1 MDTVKTIRKR
11 VVSLTTGL
19 LTLLLI
25 IWFMTPHQRIVAG
38 VFLGLCVSLYN
49 VLNLLWKMK
58 PVKESAV
65 YLKPG
70 RYRGVGIIHRYL
82 MVALA
87 IIIAVKFPEW
97 IDPRAIVAGLPVCY
111 IFLYCTQFIQVIRSS
126 S

>member
-49 VLNLLWKMK
+49 VLNLLWKIK
-58 PVKESAV
+58 IGRESAFHA
-65 YLKPG
+65 KP
-70 RYRGVGIIHRYL
+70 RFRGVGMIHR
-82 MVALA
+82 
-87 IIIAVKFPEW
+87 
-97 IDPRAIVAGLPVCY
+97 
-111 IFLYCTQFIQVIRSS
+111 
-126 S
+126 

>member
-49 VLNLLWKMK
+49 VLNLLWKIK
-58 PVKESAV
+58 IGRESAFHA
-65 YLKPG
+65 KP
-70 RYRGVGIIHRYL
+70 RFRGVGMIHRYL

-87 IIIAVKFPEW
+87 VMIAVRFPEW
-97 IDPRAIVAGLPVCY
+97 IEVKAIVAGLPVCY